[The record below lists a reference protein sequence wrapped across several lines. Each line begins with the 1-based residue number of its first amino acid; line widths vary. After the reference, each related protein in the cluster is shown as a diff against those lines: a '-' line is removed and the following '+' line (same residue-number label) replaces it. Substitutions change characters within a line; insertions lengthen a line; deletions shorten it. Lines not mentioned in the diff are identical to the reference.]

1 VTETLNHKLNP
12 IDNLTACNDQA
23 DVARLKSAQ
32 QMMFCS
38 ASELGTDKMK
48 RNYCQSKKYFITVQC
63 VPYEQIDANDILMLI

>member
-1 VTETLNHKLNP
+1 MTKQMWPV
-12 IDNLTACNDQA
+12 
-23 DVARLKSAQ
+23 VKSAQ
-32 QMMFCS
+32 QMFCS